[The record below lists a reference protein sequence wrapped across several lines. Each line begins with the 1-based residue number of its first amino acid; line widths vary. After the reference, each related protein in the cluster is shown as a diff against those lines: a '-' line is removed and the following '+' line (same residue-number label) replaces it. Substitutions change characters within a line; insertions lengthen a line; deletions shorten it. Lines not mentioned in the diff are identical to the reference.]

1 VIRKYKD
8 KDPEVNFSK
17 VFAVF
22 DEEGKG
28 KISVR
33 ISISD

>member
-1 VIRKYKD
+1 MRKYKEKGPD
-8 KDPEVNFSK
+8 TNISK

-28 KISVR
+28 KISVSVR
-33 ISISD
+33 LPD